1 MKGLSTSPR
10 YAQLRSR
17 RRSLGRSPLI
27 QCASVLVSL
36 DIEKVEPLAD
46 GTPFGEAGA
55 YERVIAVARAEV
67 DPAAPGNRG
76 ITLIDKAPR
85 NAAGKVEYATSVF
98 ILRPKDSSRGNG
110 RILYEV
116 NNRGRKMLFGNIADG
131 PQGVNDPKT
140 LADLGNAFPLRRG
153 YTIVWSGWDPDAPRA
168 NMGLALTAPIA
179 TNNGHPIVQTVRE
192 EWVSGTRIG
201 VLEAFKLSHEA
212 ATLEQPRARLT
223 VRERADDEPRE
234 LPLNQWSFI
243 DARSIR
249 LRDGAKA
256 QPGFLYEFH
265 YEAKNPKVQGLGFAA
280 TRDVVSW
287 LRHSPDAVKAT
298 GRPMTHALAIGFS
311 QAGRYLRNHISEGFN
326 RDEQGR
332 RVFDGIHSHIAGVGR
347 VFFNTPFAQPA
358 RTNTQHEDH
367 GFPENEFPFSTATQ
381 SDPLTGKTGSLF
393 RGDGSDP
400 LLIETNTSTEYWQ
413 KGASLLHTDPLGT
426 RDIALPENSRVYMV
440 AGTQHGGR
448 AGATIDPGPNRN
460 PRNPHNP
467 MPAIRALLV
476 ALDEWVVSGKAP
488 PPSRVPTLAAGTLV
502 AADKTG
508 FPAVPGAAI
517 VRTTNTVS
525 PPGDWVKPV
534 AGDKVYRTLVSKVD
548 ADGNEVAGIRL
559 PDIAVPLATYTGWN
573 EYKPPYPKGEIA
585 DRDGSCL
592 PLPVDKAAREAS
604 GDPRPSIA
612 ERYKDGADY
621 LAKVQAV
628 VMELMADRLL
638 LAEDAERYLDRARKE
653 PRVAP

>member
-1 MKGLSTSPR
+1 
-10 YAQLRSR
+10 
-17 RRSLGRSPLI
+17 
-27 QCASVLVSL
+27 VLVSFE
-36 DIEKVEPLAD
+36 IEKVEPLAD
-46 GTPFGEAGA
+46 GVPFGEAGA
-55 YERVIAVARAEV
+55 YERVIAVARGEV

-76 ITLIDKAPR
+76 IALIDKAPR

-98 ILRPKDSSRGNG
+98 ILRPKDPARGNG

-131 PQGVNDPKT
+131 LQGVNDPKT
-140 LADLGNAFPLRRG
+140 LADLGNAFPLRLG

-168 NMGLALTAPIA
+168 NMGLALTAPVA
-179 TNNGHPIVQTVRE
+179 TNNGQPIVQTVRE

-234 LPLNQWSFI
+234 LPLNQWSFV
-243 DARSIR
+243 DARSIK
-249 LRDGAKA
+249 LRDGTKA

-332 RVFDGIHSHIAGVGR
+332 LVFDGIHSHIAGVGR

-448 AGATIDPGPNRN
+448 AGATTDPGPNLN

-488 PPSRVPTLAAGTLV
+488 PPSRVPTLAAGTL
-502 AADKTG
+502 AEPDKTG

-612 ERYKDGADY
+612 ERYRDGADY
-621 LAKVQAV
+621 VAKVQAV
-628 VMELMADRLL
+628 VTELMAERLL

>member
-1 MKGLSTSPR
+1 MLLS
-10 YAQLRSR
+10 LE
-17 RRSLGRSPLI
+17 I
-27 QCASVLVSL
+27 V
-36 DIEKVEPLAD
+36 KVEPLAD
-46 GTPFGEAGA
+46 GAAFGAVGP
-55 YERVIAVARAEV
+55 YERVIAVARGEV
-67 DPAAPGNRG
+67 DPSSPANSG
-76 ITLIDKAPR
+76 IALIDKAPR

-98 ILRPKDSSRGNG
+98 ILRPKDSARGNG

-140 LADLGNAFPLRRG
+140 LADLGNAFPLRLG

-168 NMGLALTAPIA
+168 NMGLALTAPVA
-179 TNNGHPIVQTVRE
+179 TDNGQPIVQTVRE
-192 EWVSGTRIG
+192 EWVSGTRVG

-234 LPLNQWSFI
+234 LPLNQWSFV

-249 LRDGAKA
+249 LREGTQAR
-256 QPGFLYEFH
+256 PGFLYEFH

-287 LRHSPDAVKAT
+287 LRHAPAAVKAT

-332 RVFDGIHSHIAGVGR
+332 RVFDGVHSHIAGVGR

-367 GFPENEFPFSTATQ
+367 GFPENEFPFSTATLG
-381 SDPLTGKTGSLF
+381 DPLTGRSGSLF

-426 RDIALPENSRVYMV
+426 TDVTLPENSRVYMI
-440 AGTQHGGR
+440 AGTQHGGPRWRHDRSRPEPQSAQPAQSDAGGPRPAGRPRCLGGVGHRTASQPRADARRRHTGRGRQYRLPRR
-448 AGATIDPGPNRN
+448 AGRRD
-460 PRNPHNP
+460 
-467 MPAIRALLV
+467 RAHHQHRGAARRLGE
-476 ALDEWVVSGKAP
+476 ARGSGKDLSNPGEQGRRRRQRGRGHP
-488 PPSRVPTLAAGTLV
+488 PARH
-502 AADKTG
+502 
-508 FPAVPGAAI
+508 
-517 VRTTNTVS
+517 R
-525 PPGDWVKPV
+525 
-534 AGDKVYRTLVSKVD
+534 R
-548 ADGNEVAGIRL
+548 
-559 PDIAVPLATYTGWN
+559 
-573 EYKPPYPKGEIA
+573 
-585 DRDGSCL
+585 
-592 PLPVDKAAREAS
+592 AAR
-604 GDPRPSIA
+604 DLHRL
-612 ERYKDGADY
+612 ER
-621 LAKVQAV
+621 VQAA
-628 VMELMADRLL
+628 LPGGRDR
-638 LAEDAERYLDRARKE
+638 R
-653 PRVAP
+653 P

>member
-1 MKGLSTSPR
+1 MLLS
-10 YAQLRSR
+10 LE
-17 RRSLGRSPLI
+17 
-27 QCASVLVSL
+27 
-36 DIEKVEPLAD
+36 IEKVEPLAD
-46 GTPFGEAGA
+46 GAAFGEVGP
-55 YERVIAVARAEV
+55 YERVIAVARGEV
-67 DPAAPGNRG
+67 DPSSPANSG
-76 ITLIDKAPR
+76 IALIDKAPR

-98 ILRPKDSSRGNG
+98 ILRPKDSTRGNG

-140 LADLGNAFPLRRG
+140 LADLGNAFPLRLG

-168 NMGLALTAPIA
+168 NMGLALTAPVA
-179 TNNGHPIVQTVRE
+179 TTNGQPIVQTVRE
-192 EWVSGTRIG
+192 EWVSGTRVG
-201 VLEAFKLSHEA
+201 LLETFKLSHEA

-223 VRERADDEPRE
+223 MRERADDEPRE
-234 LPLNQWSFI
+234 LPLNQWSFV

-249 LRDGAKA
+249 LREGTQAR
-256 QPGFLYEFH
+256 PGFLYEFH

-287 LRHSPDAVKAT
+287 LRHSPEAVKAT

-332 RVFDGIHSHIAGVGR
+332 RVFNGILSHIAGVGR

-367 GFPENEFPFSTATQ
+367 GFPENEFPFSTATLG
-381 SDPLTGKTGSLF
+381 DPLTGRSGSLF

-400 LLIETNTSTEYWQ
+400 VLIETNTSTEYWQ

-426 RDIALPENSRVYMV
+426 QDVALPDNSRVYMI

-448 AGATIDPGPNRN
+448 AGATTDPGPNLN

-467 MPAIRALLV
+467 MPAVRALLV
-476 ALDEWVVSGKAP
+476 TLDAWVVSGTAP

-502 AADKTG
+502 EADKTG
-508 FPAVPGAAI
+508 FPTVPGAAI
-517 VRTTNTVS
+517 VRTTNVVA
-525 PPGDWVKPV
+525 PPGDWVKPAV
-534 AGDKVYRTLVSKVD
+534 PDKTYRTLVSRVD

-573 EYKPPYPKGEIA
+573 EYKPPYPAGEIA

-592 PLPVDKAAREAS
+592 PLPVDKTAREAA

-612 ERYKDGADY
+612 ERYTSGADY
-621 LAKVQAV
+621 VARVTAV
-628 VMELMADRLL
+628 VSQLMADRLL
-638 LAEDAERYLDRARKE
+638 LAEDGERYLDRARKE